1 MLKRDFLKKIAKL
14 FLLFTIIPSKVFAA
28 VAKVIKT
35 NDEWKK
41 LLTPA
46 QYNIL
51 RNEGTEQPFTSPL
64 NNEKREGEY
73 VCAGCNTKLFH
84 SSMKYDSGTGWPSF
98 FQHYPGVIGT
108 KVDFKMII
116 PRIEYLCLVCEG
128 HHGHVFDDGPEP
140 TGKRFC
146 NNGIV
151 LKFIAKKL
159 S

>member
-14 FLLFTIIPSKVFAA
+14 FLVFIIIPGKAFTA

-35 NDEWKK
+35 NAEWKK

-46 QYNIL
+46 QYDIL

-73 VCAGCNTKLFH
+73 LCAACNTKLFH
-84 SSMKYDSGTGWPSF
+84 SSMKFDSGTGWPSF

-116 PRIEYLCLVCEG
+116 PRIEYHCSVCEG

-146 NNGIV
+146 NNGVV

>member
-14 FLLFTIIPSKVFAA
+14 FLVFTIIPGKAFTA

-35 NDEWKK
+35 NAEWKK

-46 QYNIL
+46 QYDIL

-73 VCAGCNTKLFH
+73 LCAACNTKLFH
-84 SSMKYDSGTGWPSF
+84 SSMKFDSGTGWPSF
-98 FQHYPGVIGT
+98 FLHYPGVIGT

-116 PRIEYLCLVCEG
+116 PRIEYHCSVCEG

-146 NNGIV
+146 NNGVV

>member
-28 VAKVIKT
+28 VSKVIKT
-35 NDEWKK
+35 NAEWKK

-46 QYNIL
+46 QYDIL

-116 PRIEYLCLVCEG
+116 PRIEYHCLVCEG